1 MNNDVVLF
9 DAFSTQAR
17 VRESLVNLLTAFGQR
32 VGLPKS
38 PSVSFDKLI
47 WFQSFPIYL
56 GMKWPRVD
64 VGTDAKEEMKKEMSN
79 YEKLPPCV
87 FFYTTKTLTFKL
99 LSFNPSGTFHIHFMA
114 VVSPCSHTLL
124 YLKWVFYVDH
134 HTGKVISPHQPK
146 FKQKKN
152 PNFFFFFL
160 NSIGRLYE

>member
-1 MNNDVVLF
+1 MMSYF
-9 DAFSTQAR
+9 FAPFSTQAR

-79 YEKLPPCV
+79 YENLPPCV
-87 FFYTTKTLTFKL
+87 FFLHNKNINFQTF
-99 LSFNPSGTFHIHFMA
+99 I
-114 VVSPCSHTLL
+114 
-124 YLKWVFYVDH
+124 
-134 HTGKVISPHQPK
+134 I
-146 FKQKKN
+146 
-152 PNFFFFFL
+152 
-160 NSIGRLYE
+160 